1 MVTYNLPLLL
11 SGSTMNTN
19 VRTVHVA
26 LDPDTLKTLNLER
39 FGERRSEL
47 YYQMLDQQYYTMPE
61 TVDIPAGEYVATLPI
76 NFTLGGE
83 NNANSLDMSDKYILP
98 LTIVD
103 DPSYDYQSNDRLHY
117 RKALLNV
124 IPFNDYSGTYDG
136 SQFKITLEGQKGPF
150 TVTNHKAYVHDDNTV
165 FVYMGLRDVDYIDR
179 KCYKLYMEFTKEK
192 ITPLKY
198 KLRLWTDNGGT
209 EGNNFKELNGKNR
222 KC

>member
-1 MVTYNLPLLL
+1 MYKMKKIYNLFLVAMLAICCTSCNNEWEDEQFKQLVSFKATINGEGVSSTYVRYKPDGMVTYNLPLLL

-136 SQFKITLEGQKGPF
+136 SQFKITLEGQKDP
-150 TVTNHKAYVHDDNTV
+150 
-165 FVYMGLRDVDYIDR
+165 LR
-179 KCYKLYMEFTKEK
+179 
-192 ITPLKY
+192 
-198 KLRLWTDNGGT
+198 
-209 EGNNFKELNGKNR
+209 
-222 KC
+222 